1 MSQKFQLKLLSI
13 LPQFI
18 YKRIVIRY
26 FNDGKKSFI
35 FEDVISNK
43 SSILKNLFNGD
54 SKLFTEHLESS
65 TVYGEYGCGVSSVYA
80 INFAEKATIS
90 VDTDSI
96 WVEKVKKVVKYNSLL
111 DISTVN
117 LGEASIWGKPESYA
131 FRENIKQYLNYI
143 WSQKIKPDFVL
154 IDGRFRVA
162 AFLTTLKNAN
172 KGTIICFDDYVM
184 RPIYHIVEEFETPLR
199 HNSRQAIFCVNKN
212 YDIKQLDYYIEKF
225 EFVFD

>member
-18 YKRIVIRY
+18 YKRIVIKY

-43 SSILKNLFNGD
+43 SSILKNLFDGD
-54 SKLFTEHLESS
+54 SKLFTEYLESS
-65 TVYGEYGCGVSSVYA
+65 AVYGEYGCGVSSVYA

-90 VDTDSI
+90 VDTDST

-212 YDIKQLDYYIEKF
+212 YDIKQLDFYIEKF